1 MKKYAPLLLLFL
13 FIMVAW
19 EAMVG
24 PSGMSVNID
33 GDEFNGPGAALVG
46 MLFAGGGLLIA
57 GIVMLFVGVVLALVF
72 AGLGVLAVGGLA
84 LGALVLAVGGLALG
98 ALVLAV
104 MVSPLL
110 LPLAIPLAI
119 IWYLA
124 SRARKPRA
132 GHEAVKPS

>member
-24 PSGMSVNID
+24 PSGMSINID
-33 GDEFNGPGAALVG
+33 GDQLHGPGAALVG
-46 MLFAGGGLLIA
+46 VLFAGGGLLIA
-57 GIVMLFVGVVLALVF
+57 GLVMLCVGVLLALVF

-84 LGALVLAVGGLALG
+84 LGAIVLAL
-98 ALVLAV
+98 
-104 MVSPLL
+104 MISPLL

-124 SRARKPRA
+124 SRTRKQRA

>member
-33 GDEFNGPGAALVG
+33 GDELHGPAAALVG

-84 LGALVLAVGGLALG
+84 LGAV
-98 ALVLAV
+98 VLAV

-119 IWYLA
+119 IWYLS
-124 SRARKPRA
+124 SRARKQHA
-132 GHEAVKPS
+132 GHDAVKPS

>member
-24 PSGMSVNID
+24 PSGVSVNVD
-33 GDEFNGPGAALVG
+33 GDELGGPVGALVG
-46 MLFAGGGLLIA
+46 VLFAGGGLLIA
-57 GIVMLFVGVVLALVF
+57 GIVMLFVGVLLALLF

-84 LGALVLAVGGLALG
+84 LGALVLAL
-98 ALVLAV
+98 

-119 IWYLA
+119 VWYLA
-124 SRARKPRA
+124 SRARKQRA
-132 GHEAVKPS
+132 GHEAVKPL